1 MFLFINEG
9 VKMPKSNHPK
19 LNILPD
25 PEDDGEGANIDATGG
40 VSSSGGDVFS
50 DVEKR
55 IRTRY
60 SNVDVTSET
69 SKKFMHGY
77 NEVIHIAAPI
87 IMTLVVGIEMA
98 FIVLGQSFVVSF
110 QTVLGV
116 VGAVISVMVVE
127 AIGLSI
133 TFQLALAKKD
143 MHQATQRGHEVKA
156 NYSKL
161 RIWRIGLT
169 VVEALG
175 QAAFLGILFV
185 ADHVN
190 FADLSSS
197 WIYIFLVLV
206 RTIGLFV
213 ADFYPAFLHI
223 SAPTTAQNLLA
234 EDKMQ
239 SDAVS
244 EVYKATEENL
254 RIATRA
260 RREMLE
266 AVNDEKEKML
276 QMQYSLRE
284 KEREFEARERRQ
296 RQIELDEAED
306 RKMLNELK
314 RQKLLGSG
322 DD

>member
-1 MFLFINEG
+1 
-9 VKMPKSNHPK
+9 MPKSDHPK
-19 LNILPD
+19 FKILPD
-25 PEDDGEGANIDATGG
+25 SEGEAEEKFIDATGPAT
-40 VSSSGGDVFS
+40 VRGGDIFA
-50 DVEKR
+50 EEEQR

-60 SNVDVTSET
+60 ANVDVTSEA
-69 SKKFMHGY
+69 SKKFMYGY

-87 IMTLVVGIEMA
+87 VMTIVVGIEMA
-98 FIVLGQSFVVSF
+98 FIVLGQHFVVNF
-110 QTVLGV
+110 QNVLGV

-143 MHQATQRGHEVKA
+143 MHQPTQRGREVKA

-190 FADLSSS
+190 FADLGSS

-213 ADFYPAFLHI
+213 SDFYPAFLHI
-223 SAPTTAQNLLA
+223 SAPTTAQKLLA

-239 SDAVS
+239 NDAIT
-244 EVYKATEENL
+244 EAYKAREENL
-254 RIATRA
+254 RIETRA
-260 RREMLE
+260 RREMFE
-266 AVNDEKEKML
+266 AVTAEREKTMIAEF
-276 QMQYSLRE
+276 SLRE
-284 KEREFEARERRQ
+284 KQRDMEARERRS
-296 RQIELDEAED
+296 RQAELDEAED
-306 RKMLNELK
+306 RRMLNEMK